1 MRGFWV
7 GGQVNGRSAGA
18 RFVRLIVVMVMLLG
32 TMSAGRSAGAQ
43 SDEDAG
49 SYVSPTFG
57 YALAWDPDAWTVE
70 DEREPTGQS
79 TRDFLRLATNDAD
92 REGFVTGIVF
102 IEGTDQDWSD
112 PDDCVRTLARE
123 IDVRPSR
130 DEPIED
136 PETGDPYEISGPDRS
151 AAAYIR
157 IFEDDEGEETEQ
169 GAMFECRADPVSD
182 LIVAFTNVSAYTT
195 TYFEDAYPAFAALI
209 DGLTLP
215 GGEADGPGKGNSPA
229 QGSDDDGAVKPG
241 PDGNGASPS
250 DGGTEPTQTDDSAPS
265 DEPAASDDPSP
276 VNDDPTAFATD
287 EFGVALTWDPA
298 VWSFEGEERGE
309 GYTAVRLSS
318 ELLTTAFVPYVSGDG
333 SVTTCLNNYVDIL
346 NERGAGTATIVV
358 RPDGQQDVT
367 TSDDQTEL
375 EAYVAYT
382 DKDVQ
387 FQSRILCTSLSS
399 TDVLAVEFTGPAA
412 DLRGDE
418 ATDQIDSLLAG
429 LRIAGE

>member
-7 GGQVNGRSAGA
+7 DGQVSGRLAGA
-18 RFVRLIVVMVMLLG
+18 QLVRLIVVLVMLLG
-32 TMSAGRSAGAQ
+32 ATSAVPSAGAQ

-57 YALAWDPDAWTVE
+57 YTLAWDPDAWTVE

-92 REGFVTGIVF
+92 REGLVSGIVF

-136 PETGDPYEISGPDRS
+136 PQTGDPYEISGPDRS

-157 IFEDDEGEETEQ
+157 IFEDENGDETEQ

-182 LIVAFTNVSAYTT
+182 LIVAFTNVSTYTT
-195 TYFEDAYPAFAALI
+195 TYFDDAYPAFATLI

-215 GGEADGPGKGNSPA
+215 GGEADGPGKGDGPE
-229 QGSDDDGAVKPG
+229 QGTDDGVVKPG

-250 DGGTEPTQTDDSAPS
+250 DEGAVPAQSDDPAPS
-265 DEPAASDDPSP
+265 AEPAASDDSSP
-276 VNDDPTAFATD
+276 VSDDPTAFTAD
-287 EFGVALTWDPA
+287 EFGIALTWDPA
-298 VWSFEGEERGE
+298 VWTFEGEERGE
-309 GYTAVRLSS
+309 GYAAVRLSS

-333 SVTTCLNNYVDIL
+333 SVTTCLNNYLDIL

-358 RPDGQQDVT
+358 RPDGQQDIT
-367 TSDDQTEL
+367 TSDDQTQL

-412 DLRGDE
+412 DLRGAE
-418 ATDQIDSLLAG
+418 ATEQIDGLLAG
-429 LRIAGE
+429 LRITGA

>member
-1 MRGFWV
+1 MGRFR
-7 GGQVNGRSAGA
+7 VNGQTAGGA
-18 RFVRLIVVMVMLLG
+18 AGVRLPRLIVVMVMLLG
-32 TMSAGRSAGAQ
+32 TLSAGSSAGAQ

-57 YALAWDPDAWTVE
+57 YTLAWDPDAWTVE

-92 REGFVTGIVF
+92 RDGLVTGIIF

-130 DEPIED
+130 DESIED
-136 PETGDPYEISGPDRS
+136 PETGEPYVISGPDRS

-157 IFEDDEGEETEQ
+157 VSEDDEGDTSEQ
-169 GAMFECRADPVSD
+169 AAMFECRADPASD

-195 TYFEDAYPAFAALI
+195 SYFDDAYPAFAALI

-215 GGEADGPGKGNSPA
+215 GGEANGPGKGDDPN
-229 QGSDDDGAVKPG
+229 QGGGGGGNGGGKPG
-241 PDGNGASPS
+241 PGGDGADPS
-250 DGGTEPTQTDDSAPS
+250 DAPVGGDESTPT
-265 DEPAASDDPSP
+265 PAT
-276 VNDDPTAFATD
+276 DDPTAFTAD
-287 EFGVALTWDPA
+287 EFGVELTWDPE
-298 VWSFEGEERGE
+298 VWAFDGEERGE
-309 GYTAVRLSS
+309 GYAAVRLSS

-333 SVTTCLNNYVDIL
+333 SVTTCLDNYVAIL
-346 NERGAGTATIVV
+346 NERGAGTAAIVV
-358 RPDGQQDVT
+358 RPDGQQDITV
-367 TSDDQTEL
+367 SDDGTQL
-375 EAYVAYT
+375 VAYVAYT
-382 DKDVQ
+382 DKDVL
-387 FQSRILCTSLSS
+387 FQSQIRCTSLSA

-418 ATDQIDSLLAG
+418 ATEQIDGLLTG
-429 LRIAGE
+429 LRIDGA

>member
-1 MRGFWV
+1 MRAFHL
-7 GGQVNGRSAGA
+7 GGQTIGRAPGT
-18 RFVRLIVVMVMLLG
+18 RLPRLIAVMVMLLG
-32 TMSAGRSAGAQ
+32 MLSAGSSASAQ

-57 YALAWDPDAWTVE
+57 YTLAWDPDAWTVE

-92 REGFVTGIVF
+92 RDGLVTGIVF

-136 PETGDPYEISGPDRS
+136 PDTGEPFAISGPDRS

-157 IFEDDEGEETEQ
+157 VFEDDGGEESEQ
-169 GAMFECRADPVSD
+169 GAMFECRADPASD

-195 TYFEDAYPAFAALI
+195 TYFDDAYPAFAALI

-215 GGEADGPGKGNSPA
+215 GGEADGPGKG
-229 QGSDDDGAVKPG
+229 DGAEQGGNGNGGGKPG
-241 PDGNGASPS
+241 PDGNGAGPS
-250 DGGTEPTQTDDSAPS
+250 DAGPDPDQSAG
-265 DEPAASDDPSP
+265 PAASDEPTPAS
-276 VNDDPTAFATD
+276 DDPTAFTAD
-287 EFGVALTWDPA
+287 EFGVALSWNPA
-298 VWSFEGEERGE
+298 VWAFEGEERGE
-309 GYTAVRLSS
+309 GYAAVRLSS

-333 SVTTCLNNYVDIL
+333 SVTTCLDNYVAIL
-346 NERGAGTATIVV
+346 NERGAGTAAIVV
-358 RPDGQQDVT
+358 RPDGQQDIT
-367 TSDDQTEL
+367 TSEDGTEL
-375 EAYVAYT
+375 AAYVAYT
-382 DKDVQ
+382 DKDVL
-387 FQSRILCTSLSS
+387 FQSQIRCTSLSA

-412 DLRGDE
+412 DLRGGE
-418 ATDQIDSLLAG
+418 ATDQIDGLLAG
-429 LRIAGE
+429 LRIAGQ